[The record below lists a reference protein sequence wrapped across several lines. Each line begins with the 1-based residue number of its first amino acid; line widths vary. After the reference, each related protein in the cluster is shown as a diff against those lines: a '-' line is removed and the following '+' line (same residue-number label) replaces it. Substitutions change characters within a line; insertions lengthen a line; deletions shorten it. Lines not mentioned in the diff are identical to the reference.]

1 MMLMSLNDKS
11 SRNFLAQNKVETPQF
26 EVSYRLRCQIHL
38 FLWSGGFENF
48 ENSTFEGQTG

>member
-11 SRNFLAQNKVETPQF
+11 SRYFLTRNKVETPQF
-26 EVSYRLRCQIHL
+26 EVSHRLRCQIHCQIHL

-48 ENSTFEGQTG
+48 ENFEN